1 LENPVRRKAF
11 TLVELLVVIG
21 IIALLISILLPSLS
35 RARQQAQ
42 SVACLSNLR
51 QIGNAMIMYTN
62 ANKGWFPRAANSFQ
76 PDDWIYW
83 NPAQLAIRDQCPLVP
98 YMGDKFFVEAHF
110 RCPSDDFERH
120 LAATTP
126 YQYSYTMNEFM
137 GGLLYAPDGDTSS
150 THLHT
155 RIKITQV
162 KRAAEKLLIID
173 ESSAT
178 IDDGCWAPQRY
189 STGSLFNL
197 LSNRHDKKSEDKADP
212 NAGSGNA
219 LFVDGHASPI
229 ARKESNLPANYDPA
243 L

>member
-1 LENPVRRKAF
+1 LRRKGF

-62 ANKGWFPRAANSFQ
+62 ANKGWFPRAAATSSQ
-76 PDDWIYW
+76 ADDWIYW
-83 NPAQLAIRDQCPLVP
+83 EPARLNIRDQCPLVP

-150 THLHT
+150 TRLHT
-155 RIKITQV
+155 RIKITKV
-162 KRAAEKLLIID
+162 KRAAEKIMFID
-173 ESSAT
+173 ESSGT

-189 STGSLFNL
+189 SAGSLFNL
-197 LSNRHDKKSEDKADP
+197 LSNRHDKKAEDKTDP

-219 LFVDGHASPI
+219 LFVDGHATSI
-229 ARKESNLPANYDPA
+229 ARKESANQDWYDPDR
-243 L
+243 